1 MKCIMY
7 HYVRNHNKEFPF
19 YNIIPKKKFINQLEK
34 FSKIGL
40 VKNYEE
46 LLTPSKKILLTF
58 DDGFKDHI
66 FTAEL
71 LRKKNATGLFFIP
84 TLPYKN
90 KDLLDVHKTHLIKGK
105 IKGKLIL
112 EELNKYLIK
121 NKINNFFNR
130 REEKKFFNSYKGQ
143 NDDTHT
149 KHFKKIMNY
158 FGDLKIK
165 HKILNHLLN
174 VFEINIKAKNY
185 YLSKKEIKY
194 ISAMGM
200 IIGSHA
206 ESHTLLSRLNYQK
219 QYSEIK
225 RSKIFLEN
233 IIKKKI
239 NSFCYPYGGK
249 NSYNKNTIKVLKKL
263 KFKIGYNVNCRDITK
278 KDILNNPLELPR
290 YDCNKFS

>member
-174 VFEINIKAKNY
+174 VFEINVKAKNY
-185 YLSKKEIKY
+185 YLNKKEIGINFEKI
-194 ISAMGM
+194 ISINKKKLFSTNRNSDFVEALMEFGALVCKPKDPKCGDCCLNKSCRYFKSSNKIKTNKKKQIKIM
-200 IIGSHA
+200 HYDIFCYLKI
-206 ESHTLLSRLNYQK
+206 LSRDQEPNLNP
-219 QYSEIK
+219 IK
-225 RSKIFLEN
+225 F
-233 IIKKKI
+233 
-239 NSFCYPYGGK
+239 F
-249 NSYNKNTIKVLKKL
+249 
-263 KFKIGYNVNCRDITK
+263 F
-278 KDILNNPLELPR
+278 ILYYL
-290 YDCNKFS
+290 F